1 MELLVACATDNGK
14 NFVDRHFGD
23 ANYYNIYKISEKG
36 FEYVKKVEN
45 TSEEEKIHADPKKAK
60 GISGF
65 LKKED
70 VKILVS
76 KQFGANIN
84 RMKKK
89 FVPVVVNTDMIEEG
103 LDRVIHNLDLI
114 LDEWN
119 KGEERKHIV
128 LRK

>member
-1 MELLVACATDNGK
+1 MELLVACATDDGK

-23 ANYYNIYKISEKG
+23 ANYYNIYKISEEG

-45 TSEEEKIHADPKKAK
+45 TSEEEKVHADPKKAK

-70 VKILVS
+70 VKILLS

-103 LDRVIHNLDLI
+103 LTKLIHNLDLI
-114 LDEWN
+114 IDEWN

>member
-23 ANYYNIYKISEKG
+23 ANYYNIYKISEEG
-36 FEYVKKVEN
+36 FEYVKKIEN
-45 TSEEEKIHADPKKAK
+45 TSEEEKVHADPKKAK

-65 LKKED
+65 LKNED
-70 VKILVS
+70 VKILLS

-89 FVPVVVNTDMIEEG
+89 FVPVVVNTDRIEEG
-103 LDRVIHNLDLI
+103 LARAIHNLDLI
-114 LDEWN
+114 IDEWN